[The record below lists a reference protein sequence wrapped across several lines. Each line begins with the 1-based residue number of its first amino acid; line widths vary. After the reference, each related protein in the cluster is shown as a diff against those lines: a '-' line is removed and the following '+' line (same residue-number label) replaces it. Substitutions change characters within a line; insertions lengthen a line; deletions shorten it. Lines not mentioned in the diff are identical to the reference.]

1 MQKDPETNKW
11 TYSYTFKVSKEKR
24 REIETCAKKNHMTV
38 NKFIKDSIDLH
49 LTLLKQKPKKNDIL
63 KNQLE
68 LF

>member
-38 NKFIKDSIDLH
+38 NNSLK
-49 LTLLKQKPKKNDIL
+49 TLLTYI
-63 KNQLE
+63 
-68 LF
+68 